1 MSFAGCPKDM
11 EQLGFL
17 ATYWPYAFGLAG
29 TFYLAVRWF
38 GNHHLSQ
45 ESKDTLT
52 LWLWG
57 EYESTW
63 SHHFCNLFDAVFGAR
78 HLSLKCFLRSS
89 LASVVAVLLLYVLF
103 AEILGV
109 MGGRALGD
117 LSLWDAIKFAIAI
130 NIVADYVSLF
140 ETRWLLRRFERVTSV
155 PGQLGVL
162 AADAV
167 FTGAIIWLGINAFQ
181 LVNGDAPLTA
191 IEMLAMF
198 SVFSVFFYS
207 TFLTSAWAWAY
218 CLSTWVMRLFSR
230 SALNRV
236 LDVENKPEAQ
246 VALVGAVLVFV
257 AALVLTPVLKADEH
271 GQASAFDQML
281 CSVFGGTMCLHIVRF
296 TENES
301 QAFEVLS
308 QYCESNSG
316 KSCIDRVLEF
326 FNGEGDKAASMWRKS
341 CEGGYAL
348 GCSTLGWMYAEGR
361 GVAQDEAKA
370 VSLYR
375 QACEGGNA
383 LGCNNLGVMYEQ
395 GRGVAQDDAEAV
407 SLYRLACEGGD
418 AGGCNNL
425 GVMYLTGR
433 GVAQDDAEAVS
444 LFRQA
449 CEMGLAQA
457 CTE

>member
-1 MSFAGCPKDM
+1 MSAVS
-11 EQLGFL
+11 EQLGFP
-17 ATYWPYAFGLAG
+17 ATYWAFAFALAG
-29 TFYLAVRWF
+29 AFYAAVQWF
-38 GNHHLSQ
+38 GKYHLSQ

-117 LSLWDAIKFAIAI
+117 LSLWDAIKFAVAI
-130 NIVADYVSLF
+130 NIIADYVSLF
-140 ETRWLLRRFERVTSV
+140 ETRWLLRRFERVRSV

-167 FTGAIIWLGINAFQ
+167 FTGTIIWLGINAFQ
-181 LVNGDAPLTA
+181 LLRGDAPLTA

-218 CLSTWVMRLFSR
+218 CISTWVMRLFSR
-230 SALNRV
+230 GALNRV

-257 AALVLTPVLKADEH
+257 AALVLTPILKADEQR
-271 GQASAFDQML
+271 QASAFDQML
-281 CSVFGGTMCLHIVRF
+281 CSVFGGRMCLHIVRF
-296 TENES
+296 TEDES
-301 QAFEVLS
+301 QAFETLS
-308 QYCESNSG
+308 QYCEN
-316 KSCIDRVLEF
+316 KSDEDCFLLVFDFFRGDGVRV
-326 FNGEGDKAASMWRKS
+326 ASMWQKS

-348 GCSTLGWMYAEGR
+348 GCYSLGWMFDRGR
-361 GVAQDEAKA
+361 AVAQDDAEA

-375 QACEGGNA
+375 QACELGYA
-383 LGCNNLGVMYEQ
+383 LGCSNLGGMYAY

-407 SLYRLACEGGD
+407 SLYR
-418 AGGCNNL
+418 
-425 GVMYLTGR
+425 
-433 GVAQDDAEAVS
+433 
-444 LFRQA
+444 QA
-449 CEMGLAQA
+449 CKMGLAWA
-457 CTE
+457 CID